1 MKKKLTMIFTALFL
15 VALFSE
21 CTLAHDGTI
30 YITGVIHKKTCTIAP
45 DSQTLTVPM
54 DSVQSLYFTQP
65 GMGADYHPFAINVEN
80 CAGTEGSVSITFDGT
95 PDTVN
100 PDLLMLIGG
109 EGYATGIGVGIYNQD
124 KSLISIGNKSQ
135 DVLII
140 PHQSDAILHFYARYI
155 ATASTVTTGTANA
168 TTTFILNYA

>member
-1 MKKKLTMIFTALFL
+1 MKKISTILFTALSL

-21 CTLAHDGTI
+21 CILAHDGTI
-30 YITGVIHKKTCTIAP
+30 YITGVIHKKTCSISP
-45 DSQTLTVPM
+45 DSQTLTVTM
-54 DSVQSLYFTQP
+54 DNVQSTYFTRP
-65 GMGADYHPFAINVEN
+65 GMGADYHPFTLSVEN

-100 PDLLMLIGG
+100 PDLLTLIGG

-124 KSLISIGNKSQ
+124 KTLIAIGSHSQ
-135 DVLII
+135 ETLII
-140 PHQSDAILHFYARYI
+140 PNQSDATLHFYARYV